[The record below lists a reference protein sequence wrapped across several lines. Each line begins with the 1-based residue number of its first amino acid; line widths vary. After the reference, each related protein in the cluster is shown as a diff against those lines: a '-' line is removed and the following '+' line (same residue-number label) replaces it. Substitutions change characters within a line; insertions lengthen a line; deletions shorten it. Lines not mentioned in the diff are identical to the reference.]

1 MSSQDDA
8 GFSHGPE
15 RGMGFPRASRRGRL
29 PGLLLLLG
37 GLILL
42 LILPMI
48 AEQFEYAITRGR
60 ARAEAEVAREEL
72 AQLPEGVSRQR
83 LAAKAVAPSV
93 VGVKV
98 IRFIGEW
105 DEWSSPVRR
114 GPIGALEGQ
123 GSGVIV
129 DKEGYVITN
138 FHVVNQ
144 AAKVVVTLSDGRTI
158 GDVEKVGADPA
169 SDVAVLKINAG
180 NLMPAQWGDSEKLEV
195 GDQVLAIGSPFG
207 LEATVTAGIISAKE
221 RRGIPVS
228 QALYYQDFLQTDAA
242 VNPGNSGGP
251 LVNLSGQIVGINT
264 AIFGDRYQG
273 ISFAIPSRI
282 AQEVYQRLRAGEKLV
297 RGWLGVRMQPLT
309 EGLAERLKLPEPRGA
324 LVADVVEGS
333 PAEKAGIQRGDVIVE
348 WNGRTVNDI
357 NDLRFLV
364 AATKVGSTVKVGVYR
379 NGAKVELSVSV
390 AERKTPGEQ

>member
-1 MSSQDDA
+1 MASPDFPPSFDGSERVTPRSSIA
-8 GFSHGPE
+8 TRS
-15 RGMGFPRASRRGRL
+15 RL
-29 PGLLLLLG
+29 PGLLALLG
-37 GLILL
+37 GLIFL

-48 AEQFEYAITRGR
+48 AEQLQYAIARGR
-60 ARAEAEVAREEL
+60 ARAEAEVALEEL
-72 AQLPEGVSRQR
+72 AQLPEGVSRLR

-93 VGVKV
+93 VGVRV
-98 IRFIGEW
+98 IRLVRQW
-105 DEWSSPVRR
+105 DEWSPVRR

-129 DKEGYVITN
+129 DKDGYVITN

-144 AAKVVVTLSDGRTI
+144 AAKIVVTLSDGRTI
-158 GDVEKVGADPA
+158 GDVQTVGEDPA
-169 SDVAVLKINAG
+169 SDVAVLKIEAG
-180 NLMPAQWGDSEKLEV
+180 KLMPASWGDSDKLEV

-207 LEATVTAGIISAKE
+207 LAATVTSGIISAKE

-228 QALYYQDFLQTDAA
+228 EALYYQDFLQTDAA

-282 AQEVYQRLRAGEKLV
+282 AQEVYQRLRAGEKLS
-297 RGWLGVRMQPLT
+297 RGWLGVSMQRLT
-309 EGLAERLKLPEPRGA
+309 DGLAERLKLPETRGV
-324 LVADVVEGS
+324 LVAEVIEDS
-333 PAEKAGIQRGDVIVE
+333 PAEKAGIVRGDVIVE

-364 AATKVGSTVKVGVYR
+364 AATKVGSKVKAVVYR
-379 NGAKVELSVSV
+379 DGAKVELTVTV
-390 AERKTPGEQ
+390 AERKSLAER